1 MGTTFFEIYSTGR
14 TPQASPEIIDSYVT
28 GRTIIPEFIKRSE
41 IKIII
46 FDLFTKQI
54 VDKILGSF
62 DEVSE
67 PYGVMFIKRY
77 LMHMN
82 YEQRQR
88 MMMMFYYRNKFTLL
102 YDLMRFL

>member
-1 MGTTFFEIYSTGR
+1 M
-14 TPQASPEIIDSYVT
+14 
-28 GRTIIPEFIKRSE
+28 IPKLIKRSE